1 MRKSHETLEEI
12 KIIKTLSKKDI
23 KLYTSGHKKPSYI
36 QMEETGFFSI
46 MLPYSC
52 PYWACLTLKHVS
64 LVGGY

>member
-1 MRKSHETLEEI
+1 MRKSHETLKKI

-52 PYWACLTLKHVS
+52 P
-64 LVGGY
+64 